1 MFSSV
6 YSGAILGVHSYIL
19 QIETDISD
27 GLPTFTM
34 VGFLSAQVKEAGER
48 VRVALRS
55 QGFHLPA
62 KRITVNC
69 MPADLPKRGL
79 ILDLPVA
86 VSLLS
91 CLGEIPDG
99 ELGNLFL
106 AGGLSLDGEVTPVRG
121 VLPMVLEAK
130 RAGLSRCILPADNVK
145 EGASVH
151 GMTCIGVHSLADVVR
166 CLTLPPEEREK
177 LYPPEPPV
185 DEAALLRD
193 NCWSDVPDFGDVRGQ
208 EGVKRGME
216 IAAAGFHNLL
226 MVGPPGS
233 GKSMMAK
240 CLPGILPP
248 LTPQE
253 SLEVSS
259 IYSIAGEL
267 PKGQSLITKR
277 PFLAPHHTI
286 TPQALTGG
294 GSYPKPGSLSLA
306 HRGVLFLDELPEFG
320 RDNLNILRQPL
331 EDHRIIVS
339 RSTGNYEYPTRF
351 MLVAAMNPCPCGY
364 YPDREHCSCSESS
377 ILRYMQKVPGPI
389 LDRFDLCLDAPRVP
403 VELLMEQPDGGSE
416 KSAAIRERVLQARER
431 QRLRFIKEDSLQF
444 NADMSSADV
453 ERYCALGR
461 KEKLLIEDIFQKMN
475 LSARAYHR
483 ILKVAR
489 TIADLD
495 MMQEIREE
503 HLMEAIGYRSADR
516 GAPGKE
522 GMVSGREAARLSGHR
537 SRTGKA
543 GSPRS
548 QAALQSDRE
557 GGVHD
562 AV

>member
-6 YSGAILGVHSYIL
+6 YSGAVLGVHSYIL

-91 CLGEIPDG
+91 CLGEIPAQ
-99 ELGNLFL
+99 ELENLFL

-130 RAGLSRCILPADNVK
+130 RAGLSQCILPAGNVK

-151 GMTCIGVHSLADVVR
+151 GMNCIGVHSLTEVVR
-166 CLTLPPEEREK
+166 CLTTPREEREK
-177 LYPPEPPV
+177 VFPSEPPV
-185 DEAALLRD
+185 DETVLLRK

-267 PKGQSLITKR
+267 PEGQSLITKR

-294 GSYPKPGSLSLA
+294 GSYPKPGALSLA

-331 EDHRIIVS
+331 EDHRIVVS

-364 YPDREHCSCSESS
+364 YPDREHCSCSQSS

-403 VELLMEQPDGGSE
+403 VELLMDRPDEGSE
-416 KSAAIRERVLQARER
+416 KSSVIRERVLQAREI
-431 QRLRFIKEDSLQF
+431 QRVRFSGEEESLQF

-453 ERYCALGR
+453 ERYCTLGR
-461 KEKLLIEDIFQKMN
+461 KEKLLIEDVFSRMN

-483 ILKVAR
+483 LLKVAR

-495 MMQEIREE
+495 MAQEIREE

-522 GMVSGREAARLSGHR
+522 GMVSGADGVHMEGHR
-537 SRTGKA
+537 SRVVRAEESRRRT
-543 GSPRS
+543 
-548 QAALQSDRE
+548 ALQRGKEVRKS
-557 GGVHD
+557 
-562 AV
+562 

>member
-6 YSGAILGVHSYIL
+6 CSGAILGVHSYLL

-55 QGFHLPA
+55 QGYHLPA

-86 VSLLS
+86 VALLS
-91 CLGEIPDG
+91 CLGEVPPED
-99 ELGNLFL
+99 LSDVFL
-106 AGGLSLDGEVTPVRG
+106 AGGLSLDGEVTPVHG

-130 RAGLSRCILPADNVK
+130 RAGLKRCILPAQNVK
-145 EGASVH
+145 EGACVH
-151 GMTCIGVHSLADVVR
+151 GMVCIGVHSLKDVVR
-166 CLTLPPEEREK
+166 YMTLSGAEREK
-177 LYPPEPPV
+177 EFPPEPPV
-185 DEAALLRD
+185 DEEELLRG
-193 NCWSDVPDFGDVRGQ
+193 SGRAGVPDFGDVRGQ
-208 EGVKRGME
+208 DGVKRGME

-233 GKSMMAK
+233 GKSMMAQ

-248 LTPQE
+248 LTPEE

-267 PKGQSLITKR
+267 PEGVPLIVKR
-277 PFLAPHHTI
+277 PFLAPHHTV

-294 GSYPKPGSLSLA
+294 GSYPRPGVLSLA

-331 EDHRIIVS
+331 EDHRIVVS
-339 RSTGNYEYPTRF
+339 RSSGNYEYPTRF
-351 MLVAAMNPCPCGY
+351 MLIAAMNPCPCGY
-364 YPDREHCSCSESS
+364 YPDREHCSCSQVS
-377 ILRYMQKVPGPI
+377 IVNYMNRVPGPI
-389 LDRFDLCLDAPRVP
+389 MDRFDLCLDAPRVP
-403 VELLMEQPDGGSE
+403 VEMLMNDGSGAAE
-416 KSAAIRERVLQARER
+416 RSALIRERVMCAREI
-431 QRLRFIKEDSLQF
+431 QRERFSGQSEALQF
-444 NADMSSADV
+444 NADMSSSDV
-453 ERYCALGR
+453 ERYCPLGR
-461 KEKLLIEDIFQKMN
+461 AQKSLMKEAFARMN

-489 TIADLD
+489 TIADL
-495 MMQEIREE
+495 ENSETIREE
-503 HLMEAIGYRSADR
+503 HLMEAIGYRSSER
-516 GAPGKE
+516 GMPGNE
-522 GMVSGREAARLSGHR
+522 GMVSA
-537 SRTGKA
+537 K
-543 GSPRS
+543 
-548 QAALQSDRE
+548 
-557 GGVHD
+557 GVKS
-562 AV
+562 ACL